1 MAAKFVFSASQL
13 QQFPTL
19 VSASECKNLARH
31 YHSSTKN
38 FSLYTTQHQQFSN
51 RQLFFSKGRLIGNAV
66 GPISATDSGVETSI
80 TEPKDN
86 AITVRDA
93 KIVVESRDE
102 TSIKVRVDLGGD
114 ETEKVFGKGR
124 QPRVTDIVY
133 WPQVPRDFLIQ
144 VLGEDRVTNFVIQ
157 EIVSATLADY
167 ADKASSVVV

>member
-114 ETEKVFGKGR
+114 ETEKVFGK
-124 QPRVTDIVY
+124 
-133 WPQVPRDFLIQ
+133 
-144 VLGEDRVTNFVIQ
+144 VLRN
-157 EIVSATLADY
+157 LALTSPPIPGFRKQKGGQ
-167 ADKASSVVV
+167 AK